1 MTVSD
6 SVELVI
12 FDMAGTTVQDDN
24 VVETC
29 FARAA
34 AGTGLQ
40 MTPDEILAVQGL
52 SKRAVFEMYWERQLG
67 GRRDPWADRVEESFQ
82 AFRAILEH
90 HYRTQEVVPTV
101 GCLEVFEYLRERRI
115 KIALTTGFYRL
126 VADLIL
132 ERLGWLD
139 GLDDRH
145 VGTDDSLIQ
154 MSVAGDEVPAG
165 RPAPDMIQRVI
176 AALQVQSPRSVIN
189 VGDTPSD
196 LESGRR
202 ALCGLSLAVTNGT
215 HSEAQ
220 LASLPNDGL
229 LPDLSG
235 LIPVLEEWS
244 SHPRGPAPFRPVA
257 GLTGIP
263 AGASPNHP

>member
-1 MTVSD
+1 MTKTAGG

-24 VVETC
+24 VVEAC
-29 FARAA
+29 FAEAA
-34 AGTGLQ
+34 AATGLQ
-40 MTPDEILAVQGL
+40 MTADEILAVQGH
-52 SKRAVFEMYWERQLG
+52 SKRAVFETYWERQLG
-67 GRRDPWADRVEESFQ
+67 GQRNPWADRVEESFQ
-82 AFRAILEH
+82 TFREILEH
-90 HYRTQEVVPTV
+90 HYRTQEVAPTI

-126 VADLIL
+126 VTDLIL

-145 VGTDDSLIQ
+145 IGTDDSLIQ
-154 MSVAGDEVPAG
+154 MSVASDEVAAG

-176 AALQVQSPRSVIN
+176 AALHVQGRQSVIN

-202 ALCGLSLAVTNGT
+202 ARCGLSLAVTNGSHT
-215 HSEAQ
+215 EAQ
-220 LASLPNDGL
+220 LAALPNNGL
-229 LPDLSG
+229 LSDLWG
-235 LIPVLEEWS
+235 LIPFLERGS
-244 SHPRGPAPFRPVA
+244 SPCDEGQ
-257 GLTGIP
+257 GSLTMEL
-263 AGASPNHP
+263 ASDRD